1 MIWMLHIHTTLP
13 KAIVAI
19 SCDGKLIHFLINE
32 EQKEHSA
39 FLHEAI
45 EQLLKMADLKPVD
58 IKTVGITS
66 GPGSYSGIR
75 VGLSAAK
82 GFCYALK
89 IPLVTFNTLEALGI
103 SFYELFP
110 GETGAVCPMID
121 ARRMEVFTAIY
132 DKSQKLLFEPCAL
145 EIDAISYK
153 SLVGYGVSAFVGS
166 GSPKV
171 SNLFSENPQ
180 LFERQVDITPQSLV
194 ILTNKK
200 YQLKQFE
207 DVSGADAV
215 YLKAVHFAT
224 KNS

>member
-19 SCDGKLIHFLINE
+19 SCDGQLMHFLSNE
-32 EQKEHSA
+32 EQREHSA
-39 FLHEAI
+39 FLHEGI
-45 EQLLKMADLKPVD
+45 DQLLKMANLKPGN

-89 IPLVTFNTLEALGI
+89 IPLVTFNTLEALSV
-103 SFYELFP
+103 SFYEQFP

-121 ARRMEVFTAIY
+121 ARRMEVFTAVY
-132 DKSQKLLFEPCAL
+132 DKTQKLLFEPCAL
-145 EIDAISYK
+145 EIDVSSYK
-153 SLVGYGVSAFVGS
+153 SLVEQGVCAFVGS
-166 GSPKV
+166 GSLKV
-171 SNLFSENPQ
+171 SNMFSENPQ
-180 LFERQVDITPQSLV
+180 LFERQVDITPESLV
-194 ILTNKK
+194 RLTNQK

-207 DVSGADAV
+207 DVSGADAL
-215 YLKAVHFAT
+215 YLKAVHFTT